1 MFMGSSEIIVHLLVE
16 LDPELRLEQLDDLLQ
31 NIEKRIKSEIPTVL
45 DCFIEPV
52 ADMDEIHD
60 EY

>member
-1 MFMGSSEIIVHLLVE
+1 MQMVE
-16 LDPELRLEQLDDLLQ
+16 K
-31 NIEKRIKSEIPTVL
+31 NIKEKVPGVL